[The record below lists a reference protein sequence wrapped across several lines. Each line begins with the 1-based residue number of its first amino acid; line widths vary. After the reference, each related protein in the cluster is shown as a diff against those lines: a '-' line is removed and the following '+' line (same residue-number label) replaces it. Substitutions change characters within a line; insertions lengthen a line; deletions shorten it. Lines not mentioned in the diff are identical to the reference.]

1 MCVPDQPQKPSVDK
15 NTVPPSMG
23 ANTSGQSAAVA
34 DSSAADLGYIG
45 LPSAGPLSRV
55 LAALQHRNY
64 AILWGSGVL
73 VNIGWHMRDTT
84 VNWLVIDISNSEML
98 LGTNALIVGLA
109 MLLVLPVGG
118 MLADHFNR
126 RWLLGICYTIGSVA
140 TLCLA
145 AMAVKG
151 DLRVWHLIGLSGLIG
166 LLNGVRFPAMN
177 ALMASL
183 VSRERITSAVA
194 MLSIEFQL
202 ARVIGPLLAGLVF
215 LVFAG
220 SGYMGGACNLA
231 LFAASTLIFIVALP
245 CMRNVPKVNK
255 TNGSMIGGIRN
266 GIMHL
271 RGRSDLVYL
280 YMLIVIAAVLSF
292 SFANL
297 VPAYVKKVLEMG
309 ADRYTLAMS
318 CAGVGAVIGAVIQ
331 ALRGNTRS
339 ISRFVYIAPMIS
351 AVCVTI
357 AGFWMHYVVLIVVAG
372 ISSMSFLG
380 VLVAI
385 KSYMMTTTPDHLRG
399 RMSSHLSL
407 CIHIGGPLGA
417 FATGLVAEIFDVMI
431 AYRIL
436 GLTVILSLL
445 LTMWLGRRAQA

>member
-1 MCVPDQPQKPSVDK
+1 MCVSDQPQKPSVDK
-15 NTVPPSMG
+15 NTTPPNTT
-23 ANTSGQSAAVA
+23 ANTSEEPAAVA
-34 DSSAADLGYIG
+34 DSPAVDLGYVG
-45 LPSAGPLSRV
+45 LPSTGPLSRV

-64 AILWGSGVL
+64 AMLLGGGVMANL
-73 VNIGWHMRDTT
+73 GWHMREIT
-84 VNWLVIDISNSEML
+84 VNWLVIDISNSEVL
-98 LGTNALIVGLA
+98 LGTNVLVVGLA

-145 AMAVKG
+145 ALAVTG

-194 MLSIEFQL
+194 MLSFQFQL
-202 ARVIGPLLAGLVF
+202 ARVIGPFLAGLIL

-220 SGYMGGACNLA
+220 SGYKGEACNLA
-231 LFAASTLIFIVALP
+231 FFAVSTLIFIVVLL
-245 CMRNVPKVNK
+245 CMRNVPKVNR
-255 TNGSMIGGIRN
+255 TDGSMISGIRN
-266 GIMHL
+266 GIMYL
-271 RGRSDLVYL
+271 RDRSDLVYL
-280 YMLIVIAAVLSF
+280 YILMVIAAVLSF
-292 SFANL
+292 SFVML
-297 VPAYVKKVLEMG
+297 VPAYVKKVLELG
-309 ADRYTLAMS
+309 ADRYTLVMS
-318 CAGVGAVIGAVIQ
+318 CAGAGAVMGSVIQ
-331 ALRGNTRS
+331 AFWGNTRS
-339 ISRFVYIAPMIS
+339 TSRFVYIVPMIS
-351 AVCVTI
+351 AVCVTL

-372 ISSMSFLG
+372 ISSMSFQC
-380 VLVAI
+380 VLVGI
-385 KSYMMTTTPDHLRG
+385 KSHMMTTTPDHLRG

-417 FATGLVAEIFDVMI
+417 FATGLVAELFDVMI

-436 GLTVILSLL
+436 GLTVILGLL
-445 LTMWLGRRAQA
+445 FTMWVARWNQA